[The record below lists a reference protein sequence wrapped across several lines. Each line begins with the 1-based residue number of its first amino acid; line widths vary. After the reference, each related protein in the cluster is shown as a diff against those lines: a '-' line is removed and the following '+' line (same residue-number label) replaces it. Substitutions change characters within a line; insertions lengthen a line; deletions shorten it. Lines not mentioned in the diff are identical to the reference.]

1 MSGSPAGTDDDRR
14 PRAEEDAEDAATGRR
29 ELLAGLLAAVAGGGV
44 LAGAR
49 SAEAAPFK
57 DLFDELD
64 KGEVKGLIKLL
75 IRAFTLAAPVPIP
88 PAVWGMINVLLE
100 YLGKAGGDTMTRSET
115 IGPAMEASYP
125 TEAVAT
131 PVDQREA
138 TRYQAE
144 AIRARADESLNINA
158 TVAAAQADM
167 LTDETLLVA
176 KAQAGGAAGG
186 AQGMT
191 VLLQSML
198 AMQGS
203 TNARLGM
210 LSMQLTALNQTLADM
225 HLLSANE
232 KHQASLIEKD
242 VIGDTDAVAEAVERM
257 Q

>member
-1 MSGSPAGTDDDRR
+1 MSASPAGDDDRC
-14 PRAEEDAEDAATGRR
+14 PRAEEDAEDAAAGRR
-29 ELLAGLLAAVAGGGV
+29 ALLAGLLAAVAGGGV
-44 LAGAR
+44 LAGAGS
-49 SAEAAPFK
+49 SAEAAPLK
-57 DLFDELD
+57 DLFDDLD
-64 KGEVKGLIKLL
+64 KGEVQGLIKLL

-191 VLLQSML
+191 VLLQSIL

>member
-1 MSGSPAGTDDDRR
+1 MSGGTAGDEERR
-14 PRAEEDAEDAATGRR
+14 PPGEDGGEDTATGRR
-29 ELLAGLLAAVAGGGV
+29 ELLAGLLAAVAGGSV
-44 LAGAR
+44 LAGAGA
-49 SAEAAPFK
+49 AEAAPFK
-57 DLFDELD
+57 DLFDDLD
-64 KGEVKGLIKLL
+64 KGDVKGLIKLL

-100 YLGKAGGDTMTRSET
+100 YLGKAGGDTMTRVAT

-131 PVDQREA
+131 PIDQREA

-158 TVAAAQADM
+158 TVAEAQADM
-167 LTDETLLVA
+167 LTDESLLVA
-176 KAQAGGAAGG
+176 KAQAASASGAEGL
-186 AQGMT
+186 T
-191 VLLQSML
+191 LLLQSML

-210 LSMQLTALNQTLADM
+210 LSMQMTALNQTLADM
-225 HLLSANE
+225 HLLHANE
-232 KHQASLIEKD
+232 KHQSSLIEKD
-242 VIGDTDAVAEAVERM
+242 VIGDTGAVAEAVERI

>member
-1 MSGSPAGTDDDRR
+1 
-14 PRAEEDAEDAATGRR
+14 
-29 ELLAGLLAAVAGGGV
+29 
-44 LAGAR
+44 
-49 SAEAAPFK
+49 
-57 DLFDELD
+57 
-64 KGEVKGLIKLL
+64 
-75 IRAFTLAAPVPIP
+75 
-88 PAVWGMINVLLE
+88 MINVLLE
-100 YLGKAGGDTMTRSET
+100 YLGKAGGDTMTRAAT

-131 PVDQREA
+131 PIDQREA

-144 AIRARADESLNINA
+144 AIRARADKSLNINA
-158 TVAAAQADM
+158 TIAEAQADM

-176 KAQAGGAAGG
+176 KGQAGGAAGG

-225 HLLSANE
+225 HLLHANE
-232 KHQASLIEKD
+232 KHQSSLIEKD
-242 VIGDTDAVAEAVERM
+242 VIGDTGAVAEAVERM

>member
-1 MSGSPAGTDDDRR
+1 MSGGTAGDEERR
-14 PRAEEDAEDAATGRR
+14 PPGEDGGEDAATGRR
-29 ELLAGLLAAVAGGGV
+29 ELLAGLLAAVAGGGL
-44 LAGAR
+44 LAGAS

-57 DLFDELD
+57 DLFDDLD
-64 KGEVKGLIKLL
+64 KGDVKGLIKLL

-100 YLGKAGGDTMTRSET
+100 QFGKAAGDTMTRSET

-131 PVDQREA
+131 PAGQREA

-144 AIRARADESLNINA
+144 AIRARADESLSINA
-158 TVAAAQADM
+158 TIAENQADM

-176 KAQAGGAAGG
+176 KGQAGGAAGG

-191 VLLQSML
+191 ALLQSIL

-210 LSMQLTALNQTLADM
+210 LSMQLTALNQTLTDVS
-225 HLLSANE
+225 LLHANE
-232 KHQASLIEKD
+232 KHQSSLIEKD
-242 VIGDTDAVAEAVERM
+242 VIGDTGAVAEAVERM